1 MKRTITRIIFVLSC
15 ACLLLFCPLFRGRLQ
30 AQNRSLEQL
39 RPRTCS
45 NESLEGAYGF
55 SFNGTTGLGL
65 VAAVGKISFD
75 GDGNVSGSYSE
86 SLGGVIIKGN
96 FVGAYVVHSDCTVS
110 ATLMGAK
117 APSSWSA
124 QAEGVIV
131 DDGRELFLVG
141 TDPGTV
147 VNGELK
153 KLSRRRA
160 D

>member
-1 MKRTITRIIFVLSC
+1 M
-15 ACLLLFCPLFRGRLQ
+15 
-30 AQNRSLEQL
+30 
-39 RPRTCS
+39 
-45 NESLEGAYGF
+45 
-55 SFNGTTGLGL
+55 GL

-86 SLGGVIIKGN
+86 SLGAVIIKGN
-96 FVGAYVVHSDCTVS
+96 FVGAYAVHSDCTVS

-124 QAEGVIV
+124 QADGVIV

-141 TDPGTV
+141 TDSGTV
-147 VNGELK
+147 VNGVLK
-153 KLSRRRA
+153 KLSRHRA